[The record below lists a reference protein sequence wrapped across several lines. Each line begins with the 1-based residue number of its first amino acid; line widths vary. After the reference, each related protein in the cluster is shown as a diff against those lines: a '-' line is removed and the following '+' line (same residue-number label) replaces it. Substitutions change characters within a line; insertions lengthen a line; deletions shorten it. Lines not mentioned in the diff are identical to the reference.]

1 MISCRRGGTTPSRLA
16 RRRRTIGHGRSSPR
30 AEEVLGA
37 SKQPKNTTTKGG
49 RAHYAG
55 HLIEELDQPGA
66 TGKPPNTNRRG
77 RATGAAQSSHL
88 YQLSPEPNLPR
99 QRLQEDDG
107 AQHINAA
114 QSEDLGFHPGDGSG
128 GSRGLSNASMEEA
141 GAQRRRRRW
150 AGPASLGFPLVSS
163 CHPDTQTAGAG
174 GEERDGGEHTSDLT
188 GEELRVTVASAA
200 TPPPARSRTTAGDT
214 RSRACRGRRCLA

>member
-1 MISCRRGGTTPSRLA
+1 MPKRGTTPSRLA

-30 AEEVLGA
+30 AEKVLGA
-37 SKQPKNTTTKGG
+37 SEQPKNKTTKGG
-49 RAHYAG
+49 RAHHAG

-128 GSRGLSNASMEEA
+128 GQPGPQQRLHGGSRRPKASTSLGWASQPRVSPGLELPPGHPNGRSRG
-141 GAQRRRRRW
+141 
-150 AGPASLGFPLVSS
+150 
-163 CHPDTQTAGAG
+163 
-174 GEERDGGEHTSDLT
+174 
-188 GEELRVTVASAA
+188 
-200 TPPPARSRTTAGDT
+200 
-214 RSRACRGRRCLA
+214 